1 MTRYSTLKL
10 LLLLATAT
18 AIPATLARDW
28 KALEEDDLHDRS
40 NPAVGILQE
49 PEEALSVLAPDSAG
63 NKVNWVEAI
72 RQGQIKPRASLYGD
86 NPVRQYDT
94 DVVMKN
100 TLDLPF
106 VLFPHK
112 AHNEWMSC
120 EMCHETL
127 FRSVRDGN
135 AISMERVLEGEFCG
149 VCHGA
154 VSFPLTECNRCHS
167 VLRDAVPASISGAVV
182 PKE

>member
-1 MTRYSTLKL
+1 VTRYSTLKL

-86 NPVRQYDT
+86 NPVRQ
-94 DVVMKN
+94 
-100 TLDLPF
+100 
-106 VLFPHK
+106 
-112 AHNEWMSC
+112 
-120 EMCHETL
+120 TL

-135 AISMERVLEGEFCG
+135 AISMERILEGEFCG

>member
-1 MTRYSTLKL
+1 VTRYSTLKL

-86 NPVRQYDT
+86 NPVRQT
-94 DVVMKN
+94 SGCPAKCVMKHCSGRCV
-100 TLDLPF
+100 TVTPSAWREF
-106 VLFPHK
+106 SKESSAVCATGPCLF
-112 AHNEWMSC
+112 
-120 EMCHETL
+120 L
-127 FRSVRDGN
+127 
-135 AISMERVLEGEFCG
+135 
-149 VCHGA
+149 
-154 VSFPLTECNRCHS
+154 
-167 VLRDAVPASISGAVV
+167 
-182 PKE
+182 

>member
-1 MTRYSTLKL
+1 VTRYSTVKL
-10 LLLLATAT
+10 LLLLATVA
-18 AIPATLARDW
+18 AIPATLAEGW
-28 KALEEDDLHDRS
+28 KALEDDDLHDPS
-40 NPAVGILQE
+40 NPAVSILQD

-72 RQGQIKPRASLYGD
+72 RRGQIKPRASLYGD
-86 NPVRQYDT
+86 KPGKQHDS

-106 VLFPHK
+106 VLFPHR

-127 FRSVRDGN
+127 FQSVRDGN
-135 AISMERVLEGEFCG
+135 AISMVKILEGEFCG

-167 VLRDAVPASISGAVV
+167 VLRDGAPASSSGALV